1 MDFNR
6 YNFQNGQQFGYP
18 FSPYF
23 NYYNQSN
30 FQPQNQQPIAT
41 NTNKIFVSSIDD
53 VKKRDLPFNSDFLF
67 LDNEKPLLY
76 QKIVDSKGQFEVKTF
91 DIVPHNDTEQ
101 QKDSGSIDLSAYVL
115 KSDFEA
121 LESKIKGIEEQLPK
135 TGVVS

>member
-1 MDFNR
+1 MDFGR

-18 FSPYF
+18 FNPYF

-30 FQPQNQQPIAT
+30 FQPQNQQPVAT

-53 VKKRDLPFNSDFLF
+53 VKKKDLPFNSDYLF